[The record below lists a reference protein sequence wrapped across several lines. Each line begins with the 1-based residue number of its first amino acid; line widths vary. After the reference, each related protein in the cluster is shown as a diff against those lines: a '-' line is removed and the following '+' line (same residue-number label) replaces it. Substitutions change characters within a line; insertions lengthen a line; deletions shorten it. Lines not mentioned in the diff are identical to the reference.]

1 MNNEHEDDDAL
12 EGEEEFE
19 IYDVDEETRS
29 LIETALNCMVT
40 LAEAQI
46 TEESKLGLLAITEA
60 LAQRFAINAVELVE
74 EIHSTEEG
82 EEIIYKPKGGIFQDT
97 DEADTP
103 KTPPQ

>member
-1 MNNEHEDDDAL
+1 MNDEHDDDEL

-19 IYDVDEETRS
+19 IYDVDDETRS

-40 LAEAQI
+40 LADAQI
-46 TEESKLGLLAITEA
+46 TEEAKQGLLAITDA

-82 EEIIYKPKGGIFQDT
+82 EEIIYKPKGGIFQDR
-97 DEADTP
+97 DDGDVPETP
-103 KTPPQ
+103 